1 VKNSGRKTISGN
13 AHQYESGMPLKSWRM
28 KQRHE
33 KLESIEIG
41 ILSQKIKV
49 TTLCRAPL
57 RSIFVQLNNTT
68 KTSLFEHQRK
78 GYFRRTG
85 I

>member
-41 ILSQKIKV
+41 ILSQKNQ
-49 TTLCRAPL
+49 
-57 RSIFVQLNNTT
+57 SDNFVQSPVAVNL
-68 KTSLFEHQRK
+68 
-78 GYFRRTG
+78 RTAK
-85 I
+85 